1 MVNIP
6 LDIPSPSAAHNSSMV
21 GTIRIFYDQKNGFIL
36 DDDEVLPSQFI
47 KKEQE
52 EKLCNIMMQV
62 NNTIISDL
70 KIYLQYF

>member
-6 LDIPSPSAAHNSSMV
+6 LDSPSPSAAHNSSMV

-47 KKEQE
+47 RKELGG
-52 EKLCNIMMQV
+52 KIM
-62 NNTIISDL
+62 
-70 KIYLQYF
+70 QYNDASKQYYNQ